1 MSKSL
6 AASKQ
11 LMQTY
16 LSELLTEEEVEQKTA
31 LVKEKQTEPL
41 ERLLASATFPK
52 TVEQD
57 AVEPISSAKAENKAL
72 APEQVK
78 LSTSA
83 EIAVKPEIKTELKT
97 KTLNKAIK
105 LKDKPAASRTP
116 EAESSEFRTRK
127 SAGGFEA
134 IEQRSYRQG
143 DFQAM
148 FFEVAGLMIAVPL
161 IELGGIL
168 NNDKTTALMGKPD
181 WFKGVMLHRDEKV
194 SVVDTARWVMPEK
207 CDEALLT
214 SLNYQYIIMLNNTA
228 WGLTAEKL
236 VDTVTL
242 KQEDVKWLD
251 ASSKR
256 PWLAG
261 LVKNRMCAL
270 LDVDSLIKLLEKG
283 VNITQE

>member
-16 LSELLTEEEVEQKTA
+16 LSELLTEEEEQKA
-31 LVKEKQTEPL
+31 LLVKVKQTEPL

-52 TVEQD
+52 TVEQET
-57 AVEPISSAKAENKAL
+57 AEPIRSAKAENKTLVATQL
-72 APEQVK
+72 EIDTPVK
-78 LSTSA
+78 TT
-83 EIAVKPEIKTELKT
+83 VKPVVKAKPAKINTKVIDKKVLSSSSEVQLNELKT
-97 KTLNKAIK
+97 
-105 LKDKPAASRTP
+105 
-116 EAESSEFRTRK
+116 RK
-127 SAGGFEA
+127 SVGGFEA
-134 IEQRSYRQG
+134 INQRSYRQG

-148 FFEVAGLMIAVPL
+148 FFDVAGLMIAVPL

-168 NNDKTTALMGKPD
+168 NNDKTSSLMGKPD

-194 SVVDTARWVMPEK
+194 NVVDTARWVMPEK
-207 CDEALLT
+207 CDETLLAA
-214 SLNYQYIIMLNNTA
+214 LNYQYIIMLSNTS

-236 VDTVTL
+236 IDTVTL

-251 ASSKR
+251 APSKR

>member
-16 LSELLTEEEVEQKTA
+16 LSELLTEEVEEKKIIP
-31 LVKEKQTEPL
+31 VKEKQPQPL
-41 ERLLASATFPK
+41 DKLLSNATFP
-52 TVEQD
+52 QISD
-57 AVEPISSAKAENKAL
+57 AENSQSLTSAKAESKKTL
-72 APEQVK
+72 ERKPVIEPVTSKVTVEPSKEQVEAK
-78 LSTSA
+78 LRA
-83 EIAVKPEIKTELKT
+83 PVIEPVDVNKIEIK
-97 KTLNKAIK
+97 
-105 LKDKPAASRTP
+105 
-116 EAESSEFRTRK
+116 TRK
-127 SAGGFEA
+127 SAGGFDS
-134 IEQRSYRQG
+134 IKQRNYRQG

-148 FFEVAGLMIAVPL
+148 FFDVAGLLVAVPL
-161 IELGGIL
+161 IELGGIH
-168 NNDKTTALMGKPD
+168 NNDKTTSLMGKPD

-194 SVVDTARWVMPEK
+194 NVVDTARWVMPDK
-207 CDEALLT
+207 CNETLVAALD
-214 SLNYQYIIMLNNTA
+214 YKYIIMLSDSS

-251 ASSKR
+251 TPNKR

-270 LDVDSLIKLLEKG
+270 LDVESLIKLLEKG
-283 VNITQE
+283 ANITQD

>member
-6 AASKQ
+6 AASSQ

-16 LSELLTEEEVEQKTA
+16 LSELLTEEVEQKPV
-31 LVKEKQTEPL
+31 LPVKEKLAQPL
-41 ERLLASATFPK
+41 EKLLKSATFPK
-52 TVEQD
+52 ISEQD
-57 AVEPISSAKAENKAL
+57 NSKTLSSAKAENKSLTQNDTAVKKVNRY
-72 APEQVK
+72 APVKPRPVEVEAK
-78 LSTSA
+78 LSAPVISPTDVSA
-83 EIAVKPEIKTELKT
+83 NEIK
-97 KTLNKAIK
+97 
-105 LKDKPAASRTP
+105 
-116 EAESSEFRTRK
+116 TRK

-134 IEQRSYRQG
+134 IKQRTYRQG

-148 FFEVAGLMIAVPL
+148 FFDVAGLMIAVPL
-161 IELGGIL
+161 IELGGIH
-168 NNDKTTALMGKPD
+168 NNDKTTSLMGKPD
-181 WFKGVMLHRDEKV
+181 WFKGVMLRRDEKV
-194 SVVDTARWVMPEK
+194 NVVDTALWVMPEK
-207 CDEALLT
+207 CNEALI
-214 SLNYQYIIMLNNTA
+214 SALNYKYIIMLSDSS

-251 ASSKR
+251 TPNKR

-270 LDVDSLIKLLEKG
+270 LDVQSLIKLLEKG

>member
-1 MSKSL
+1 MSPQTMYIAEYKKSI
-6 AASKQ
+6 
-11 LMQTY
+11 
-16 LSELLTEEEVEQKTA
+16 
-31 LVKEKQTEPL
+31 
-41 ERLLASATFPK
+41 SATKKGILDPK
-52 TVEQD
+52 SKRKKR
-57 AVEPISSAKAENKAL
+57 SSAKAENKAL

-97 KTLNKAIK
+97 KTLNKTIK
-105 LKDKPAASRTP
+105 LKDKPAASRAT
-116 EAESSEFRTRK
+116 ETESSEFRTRK

-214 SLNYQYIIMLNNTA
+214 SLNYQYIIMLSGKNYSNI
-228 WGLTAEKL
+228 
-236 VDTVTL
+236 
-242 KQEDVKWLD
+242 
-251 ASSKR
+251 KR
-256 PWLAG
+256 LRRG
-261 LVKNRMCAL
+261 FKRMMSCKK
-270 LDVDSLIKLLEKG
+270 STIH
-283 VNITQE
+283 I

>member
-6 AASKQ
+6 AASSQ

-16 LSELLTEEEVEQKTA
+16 LSELLTEEVEQKPV
-31 LVKEKQTEPL
+31 LPVKEKLAQPL
-41 ERLLASATFPK
+41 EKLLKSATFPK
-52 TVEQD
+52 VSEQD
-57 AVEPISSAKAENKAL
+57 TSKSISSAKAENKTLTQNQTAVNKVNSNVPVQPKPAEVESRL
-72 APEQVK
+72 SAPVI
-78 LSTSA
+78 SPTDVSA
-83 EIAVKPEIKTELKT
+83 NEIKTH
-97 KTLNKAIK
+97 
-105 LKDKPAASRTP
+105 
-116 EAESSEFRTRK
+116 K

-134 IEQRSYRQG
+134 TKQRTYRQG

-148 FFEVAGLMIAVPL
+148 FFDVAGLMIAVPL
-161 IELGGIL
+161 IELGGIH
-168 NNDKTTALMGKPD
+168 NNDKTTSLMGKPD
-181 WFKGVMLHRDEKV
+181 WFKGVMLRRDEKIN
-194 SVVDTARWVMPEK
+194 VVDTALWVMPEK
-207 CDEALLT
+207 CNETLISA
-214 SLNYQYIIMLNNTA
+214 LNYKYIIMLSDSS

-251 ASSKR
+251 TPNKR

-270 LDVDSLIKLLEKG
+270 LDVQSLIKLLEKG